1 MQPAA
6 SRVASTAWVGEPSSR
21 RNHTGGD
28 ADQIGVSQPHRPPRF
43 RLRPYHPRCMGSL
56 SFGEIFTI
64 LVIIL
69 IIFGPNR
76 LPEFARKVGQLIA
89 WGRKSLQ
96 DFTESVQGEAG
107 EGLQPLADLKA
118 EFDGARQDISGA
130 MSTLTGAGTREPLKP
145 QSPGGP
151 GERGPRSPD
160 AATPHDAVD
169 DTEDRKPPR
178 TDPRADEGPGDDATA
193 DDPS

>member
-1 MQPAA
+1 
-6 SRVASTAWVGEPSSR
+6 
-21 RNHTGGD
+21 
-28 ADQIGVSQPHRPPRF
+28 
-43 RLRPYHPRCMGSL
+43 MGSL

-89 WGRKSLQ
+89 WGRKSLR
-96 DFTESVQGEAG
+96 DFTESVQNEAG

-130 MSTLTGAGTREPLKP
+130 MSTLTGTGSKEPLKP
-145 QSPGGP
+145 QSAGGP
-151 GERGPRSPD
+151 AERSPRPPD
-160 AATPHDAVD
+160 TAAPDEVATDGVEPDPSDGDSPTDGAPD
-169 DTEDRKPPR
+169 DTTE
-178 TDPRADEGPGDDATA
+178 

>member
-1 MQPAA
+1 
-6 SRVASTAWVGEPSSR
+6 
-21 RNHTGGD
+21 
-28 ADQIGVSQPHRPPRF
+28 
-43 RLRPYHPRCMGSL
+43 MGSL

-130 MSTLTGAGTREPLKP
+130 MSTLTGTGTKEPLKP

-151 GERGPRSPD
+151 GERSPRPPD
-160 AATPHDAVD
+160 AETPHDAAAD
-169 DTEDRKPPR
+169 GEDRIP
-178 TDPRADEGPGDDATA
+178 PRADFPAEDAPHDDATE

>member
-1 MQPAA
+1 
-6 SRVASTAWVGEPSSR
+6 
-21 RNHTGGD
+21 
-28 ADQIGVSQPHRPPRF
+28 
-43 RLRPYHPRCMGSL
+43 MGSL

-130 MSTLTGAGTREPLKP
+130 MSTLTGTGTKEPLKP

-151 GERGPRSPD
+151 GERSPRPPD
-160 AATPHDAVD
+160 AATPPAAED
-169 DTEDRKPPR
+169 DSNDPTPARSGP
-178 TDPRADEGPGDDATA
+178 PRADSAADEAPDDEASE
-193 DDPS
+193 DDRS

>member
-1 MQPAA
+1 
-6 SRVASTAWVGEPSSR
+6 
-21 RNHTGGD
+21 
-28 ADQIGVSQPHRPPRF
+28 
-43 RLRPYHPRCMGSL
+43 MGSL

-130 MSTLTGAGTREPLKP
+130 MSTLTGTGTKEPLKP

-151 GERGPRSPD
+151 GERSPRPPD
-160 AATPHDAVD
+160 AATPPRRGGRQRRSNHSSLG
-169 DTEDRKPPR
+169 PPG
-178 TDPRADEGPGDDATA
+178 ADSHSGEAPDDDATE

>member
-1 MQPAA
+1 
-6 SRVASTAWVGEPSSR
+6 
-21 RNHTGGD
+21 
-28 ADQIGVSQPHRPPRF
+28 
-43 RLRPYHPRCMGSL
+43 MGSL

-130 MSTLTGAGTREPLKP
+130 MSTLTGTGAREPLKP

-151 GERGPRSPD
+151 AERGPRPPD
-160 AATPHDAVD
+160 APGPDAVVAD
-169 DTEDRKPPR
+169 SEEPAPSDGDS
-178 TDPRADEGPGDDATA
+178 RADEAPDDDATV
-193 DDPS
+193 DDACE

>member
-1 MQPAA
+1 
-6 SRVASTAWVGEPSSR
+6 
-21 RNHTGGD
+21 
-28 ADQIGVSQPHRPPRF
+28 
-43 RLRPYHPRCMGSL
+43 MGSL

-130 MSTLTGAGTREPLKP
+130 MSTLTGTGTKEPLKP

-151 GERGPRSPD
+151 GERSPRAPE
-160 AATPHDAVD
+160 AATPPAAED
-169 DTEDRKPPR
+169 DSDDPTPPR
-178 TDPRADEGPGDDATA
+178 PGRSRADSTA
-193 DDPS
+193 DEAPDGQASEDDRS

>member
-1 MQPAA
+1 
-6 SRVASTAWVGEPSSR
+6 
-21 RNHTGGD
+21 
-28 ADQIGVSQPHRPPRF
+28 
-43 RLRPYHPRCMGSL
+43 MGSL
-56 SFGEIFTI
+56 SFAEIFTI

-118 EFDGARQDISGA
+118 EFDGARKDISGA
-130 MSTLTGAGTREPLKP
+130 MSTLTGTSTKEPLKP

-151 GERGPRSPD
+151 GERGPRPSEAASSP
-160 AATPHDAVD
+160 AAADDSDDPTPSRSD
-169 DTEDRKPPR
+169 P
-178 TDPRADEGPGDDATA
+178 PRADFAADEAPDDEASE